1 MQDSLSR
8 AEALKRAYHLEAH
21 VEGGSFSEVYTSPWK
36 AEGRPLAGSIFFL
49 LDRGEVSRFHE
60 IDCDEIWFFHE
71 GCGMRLTIL
80 SGGEKTE
87 CLLGMDA
94 ENGARAMVVIPA
106 GSIFAAEN
114 LHADGFTFVSCV
126 TAPKFTYEGFRLVSR
141 QELRRRYPAD
151 AGELEYLAVPEAETD

>member
-80 SGGEKTE
+80 SGGEKPSACWGWTRKT
-87 CLLGMDA
+87 G
-94 ENGARAMVVIPA
+94 RAPW
-106 GSIFAAEN
+106 S
-114 LHADGFTFVSCV
+114 
-126 TAPKFTYEGFRLVSR
+126 
-141 QELRRRYPAD
+141 
-151 AGELEYLAVPEAETD
+151 